1 MKPPKGVYT
10 PMPDIPRT
18 VGGKTRVLVSIVV
31 GGKLHDLRVTSARK
45 PEFDEAA
52 LESVSQWRFH
62 PATCDGE
69 PMETEALVEVNF
81 VVQ

>member
-1 MKPPKGVYT
+1 
-10 PMPDIPRT
+10 
-18 VGGKTRVLVSIVV
+18 LVSIVV
-31 GGKLHDLRVTSARK
+31 GIDGKLHDLRVTSARK

-52 LESVSQWRFH
+52 LESVSQWRFN

-81 VVQ
+81 VIQ